1 MASSVNSN
9 ASTIR
14 LQASSTSTSSS
25 SLTSGGAGDSGNVHG
40 SNVLI
45 KKTSSYD
52 VKAFQKEAV
61 MSYVKVKIQNRRLI
75 IK

>member
-25 SLTSGGAGDSGNVHG
+25 SLTSGAGDSVNVNG

-61 MSYVKVKIQNRRLI
+61 MSYVKVKNS
-75 IK
+75 KTTSNY